1 MTIAPLK
8 VLMLGWDAPAGA
20 EATPATTAALVSALA
35 PHAAL
40 TLLLPHLPEPMHL
53 PAPATAT
60 GLGNLTAEE
69 LALADTHFNAP
80 HPETWQSPMAPYL
93 GATVGTEATGPATP
107 AAPYIGSSEAAPAA
121 ALGPD
126 AAAEPASADTA
137 QTAETA
143 TLLNAD
149 AFAADEAEPDAQ
161 EAAALDFTELAGAEP
176 ETADQEGAPYSE
188 TLAPTAP
195 VAAIQPAPAAALV
208 GPQSVL
214 TVALEALRTPAVS
227 DADLNFRVI
236 QYARFA
242 TRLAASQE
250 FAVIYAADWQAW
262 LAGLELRQLTGKPLV
277 LHVHSLAQDRNTA
290 ADRGWVLELE
300 RLALRRADLVLA
312 ASSALA
318 LRVLELHELP
328 PQRVRRLS
336 AAAAQDPARLA
347 EAILAALQ
355 EVAPA

>member
-1 MTIAPLK
+1 
-8 VLMLGWDAPAGA
+8 MLGWDAPAGA
-20 EATPATTAALVSALA
+20 EPTPAATVALVSALA

-40 TLLLPHLPEPMHL
+40 TLLLPHLPEPLHL

-69 LALADTHFNAP
+69 LALADTHFNAI
-80 HPETWQSPMAPYL
+80 HPETWQSPAAPYL
-93 GATVGTEATGPATP
+93 GATAGAEAAGTAAP
-107 AAPYIGSSEAAPAA
+107 AAPYIGSSEAVSIAPMPPAITPELGAA
-121 ALGPD
+121 VVNQHP
-126 AAAEPASADTA
+126 
-137 QTAETA
+137 ETA

-149 AFAADEAEPDAQ
+149 AFAATDAEPDAQ
-161 EAAALDFTELAGAEP
+161 EAAALDVADSPELAAAAATGPEPQTIPAGA
-176 ETADQEGAPYSE
+176 TA
-188 TLAPTAP
+188 
-195 VAAIQPAPAAALV
+195 VASQPALPLMAAPAPSGL
-208 GPQSVL
+208 QSVL
-214 TVALEALRTPAVS
+214 TVALESLRTPAAS

-250 FAVIYAADWQAW
+250 FAVIYAADWQGW
-262 LAGLELRQLTGKPLV
+262 LAGMELRQLTGKPLV
-277 LHVHSLAQDRNTA
+277 LHVHSLAQDRDTA

-318 LRVLELHELP
+318 LRILELYDLP

-336 AAAAQDPARLA
+336 AAAAQDPAHLA
-347 EAILAALQ
+347 EVILAALR
-355 EVAPA
+355 EAVVA

>member
-8 VLMLGWDAPAGA
+8 VLMLGWDAPTEA
-20 EATPATTAALVSALA
+20 EPTPAATAALVSALA

-40 TLLLPHLPEPMHL
+40 TLLLPHLAEPMHL

-69 LALADTHFNAP
+69 LALADTHFNAI
-80 HPETWQSPMAPYL
+80 HPETWQSPAAPYL
-93 GATVGTEATGPATP
+93 GATVWAEAGGAATP
-107 AAPYIGSSEAAPAA
+107 AAPYIGSSEAAQAA
-121 ALGPD
+121 TPGPFS
-126 AAAEPASADTA
+126 AATQQEAKI
-137 QTAETA
+137 A

-161 EAAALDFTELAGAEP
+161 EAADLDITELQA
-176 ETADQEGAPYSE
+176 
-188 TLAPTAP
+188 TAP
-195 VAAIQPAPAAALV
+195 VADTAAETAPAVTTPAVATQQVMPDAAAPAPA

-214 TVALEALRTPAVS
+214 TIALEALRTPAVS

-262 LAGLELRQLTGKPLV
+262 LAGMELRQLTGKPLV
-277 LHVHSLAQDRNTA
+277 LHLHSLAQDRDTA

-318 LRVLELHELP
+318 LRVLELHDLP

-347 EAILAALQ
+347 EAILVALQ

>member
-1 MTIAPLK
+1 
-8 VLMLGWDAPAGA
+8 MLGWDAPAGA
-20 EATPATTAALVSALA
+20 EATPATTAGLVSALA

-69 LALADTHFNAP
+69 LALADTHFSAP

-107 AAPYIGSSEAAPAA
+107 AVPYLGSSEAAPAA

-126 AAAEPASADTA
+126 AAAEPAPTDTT

-161 EAAALDFTELAGAEP
+161 EAAALDFTELAGAES
-176 ETADQEGAPYSE
+176 EAADQDAAPYSE

-195 VAAIQPAPAAALV
+195 VADHQLAPTAAAAPV